1 MFFGMLSKKTNPHFG
16 EMEEIEEIEEIT
28 KSSQSP

>member
-1 MFFGMLSKKTNPHFG
+1 MLSKKTNPHFG